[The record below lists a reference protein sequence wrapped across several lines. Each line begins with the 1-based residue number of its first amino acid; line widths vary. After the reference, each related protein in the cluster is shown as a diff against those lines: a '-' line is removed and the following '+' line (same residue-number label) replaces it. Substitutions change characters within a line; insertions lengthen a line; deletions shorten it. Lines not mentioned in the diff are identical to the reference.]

1 MAYPP
6 SYREMAP
13 PLPSIVVPGGD
24 RYASSHDM
32 SFPPSNAMAI
42 PGIEHHHHVP
52 PPLPPPPEP
61 FGRTPRHPDDIKRER
76 RDLSRG
82 ESFASTYSSMAGSS
96 FADERPSFKRRD
108 TGGTSTGDEGY
119 ASYASTDR

>member
-6 SYREMAP
+6 SFREMAP
-13 PLPSIVVPGGD
+13 PLPRIVAPAGD
-24 RYASSHDM
+24 GYASSHDM
-32 SFPPSNAMAI
+32 SLAHSNAMAI

-52 PPLPPPPEP
+52 PALPPPPEP
-61 FGRTPRHPDDIKRER
+61 FGHAPRHPDDIKRER
-76 RDLSRG
+76 RDPSRG
-82 ESFASTYSSMAGSS
+82 ESFASTYSSMGSS
-96 FADERPSFKRRD
+96 YADERPSFKRRD